1 MGKTIFVSL
10 FMPSDSYFL
19 LFCVSEQ
26 GELEAQLGEIG
37 SYNWGTPLLSY
48 MVI

>member
-1 MGKTIFVSL
+1 MGKAIFVSL
-10 FMPSDSYFL
+10 FVPSDLYFL

-37 SYNWGTPLLSY
+37 SCNWGTPLLSY
-48 MVI
+48 MMV